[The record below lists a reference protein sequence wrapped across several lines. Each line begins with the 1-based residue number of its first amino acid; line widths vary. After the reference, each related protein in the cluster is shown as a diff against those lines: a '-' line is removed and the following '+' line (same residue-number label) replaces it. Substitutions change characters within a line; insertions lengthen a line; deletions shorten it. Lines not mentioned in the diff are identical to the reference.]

1 MPRHLAY
8 HAAAVARPILKLR
21 RHPVVEFKEVKIP
34 EGDLIESVDGKLI
47 IGDHPII
54 GTLRGD
60 GIGLDISPVMEK
72 VVNAAVEKSYGGARA
87 IAWCPLY
94 AGLEGLQHYGS
105 EFPEETVDA
114 IRHLKIAIKGPF
126 TTPIGEETFVCLNC
140 AHQQNHG
147 GTCDNCGHDDS
158 VCPRFRSINVRF
170 RQYLDLYACVR
181 PIRYFDGVPAP
192 NKYADKVDF
201 IIFRENTEDVYA
213 GYDFEQG
220 SETAL
225 AIIELIKEQ
234 TGRQIRLD
242 SGIGIK
248 PISIFG
254 TERLVRK
261 ALQWAVDHNLPSVTL
276 VHKGNIM
283 KFTEG
288 SFAKWGY
295 ELAER
300 EFGDKIITEKRLW
313 DEYDGKMPEGKILV
327 KDRIADSIFQQ
338 IQTRPE
344 EYSVLALPNLNGDY
358 MSDAAIALV
367 GGLGLGPG
375 ANMSDDIGL
384 FEATHGTAPKY
395 TGMDKVNPGSL
406 ILSAVMML
414 DYMGWS
420 EAAELIIKGM
430 EQSIRD
436 AEVTYDLAR
445 LMNREG
451 RKDVHELSCSGFG
464 QAIIDRM

>member
-1 MPRHLAY
+1 MNFEK
-8 HAAAVARPILKLR
+8 VS
-21 RHPVVEFKEVKIP
+21 IP
-34 EGDLIESVDGKLI
+34 AGDLIEYRDGFHV
-47 IGDHPII
+47 IGDNPII
-54 GTLRGD
+54 GVLRGD
-60 GIGLDISPVMEK
+60 GIGLDITPAMQH
-72 VVNAAVEKSYGGARA
+72 VVESAVAKAYGGKRK

-105 EFPEETVDA
+105 EFPDETVEA

-126 TTPIGEETFVCLNC
+126 TTPIGEETHVCLHC
-140 AHQQNHG
+140 AHQQYHDG
-147 GTCDNCGHDDS
+147 VCDKCGKDDG
-158 VCPRFRSINVRF
+158 VCERFRSINVRF
-170 RQYLDLYACVR
+170 RQHLDLYACVR
-181 PIRYFDGVPAP
+181 PVRYFDGVPSP
-192 NKYADKVDF
+192 NKYADQVDF
-201 IIFRENTEDVYA
+201 VIFRENTEDVYA
-213 GYDFEQG
+213 GYDFERG
-220 SETAL
+220 SDTAL
-225 AIIELIKEQ
+225 AVIELIKEK

-248 PISIFG
+248 PISVFG

-261 ALQWAVDHNLPSVTL
+261 ALEWAIAQELPSVTL

-300 EFGDKIITEKRLW
+300 EFGDKFVSEKKLW
-313 DEYDGKMPEGKILV
+313 DELDGKMPAGKILI

-338 IQTRPE
+338 IQTRPG
-344 EYSVLALPNLNGDY
+344 EYSVMALPNLNGDY

-375 ANMSDDIGL
+375 ANMSDEVGL

-406 ILSAVMML
+406 ILSAEMML
-414 DYMGWS
+414 RHMAWN
-420 EAAELIIKGM
+420 EAADLVIRGM
-430 EQSIRD
+430 EQSIKD
-436 AEVTYDLAR
+436 GHVTYDLAR
-445 LMNREG
+445 LMKAEG
-451 RKDVHELSCSGFG
+451 RKDVTEVSCSGFG
-464 QAIIDRM
+464 EAIVARM